1 MNWREQL
8 AAGLD
13 RDEAQGLRR
22 GLRTLAGPSRPEAVI
37 DGRRVVQF
45 ASNNYLGLAN
55 HPRVVAAA
63 QAAAVRWGT
72 GSGASPLVAGHQA
85 IHAQLEQALAQ
96 SKGAEAALVFAT
108 GSLANL
114 GAMAVLP
121 GEDGQVFLDKLDHA
135 TLYDGAKLSGAA
147 MARFPHQDLGRL
159 EALLAQARAAG
170 SHRLVV
176 AVDAV
181 YSMDGDMAPL
191 PQLLE
196 LAQSHDAIL
205 VVDEAHSTG
214 VLGARGH
221 GILEQFGIQSW
232 PAPLVLTGTLSKALG
247 SLGGYVAGPRVVIET
262 LLNRSRA
269 YIYATALGA
278 PAAAAALEALQVMED
293 EPQHLRRLWDATHE
307 VAGRLAA
314 LGWSTEPS
322 VTPILPLRVGAAEQA
337 MALQRRLWEAGFL
350 VPAIR
355 PPTVPANACRL
366 RLSLSAEHE
375 PRHWEALLGC
385 LGRRP

>member
-1 MNWREQL
+1 MSWREEL
-8 AAGLD
+8 AVELD

-22 GLRTLAGPSRPEAVI
+22 RLRTLEGPSRPEAVI
-37 DGRRVVQF
+37 DGRPVVQF
-45 ASNNYLGLAN
+45 ASNNYLGLAM

-63 QAAAVRWGT
+63 QAAAARWGT
-72 GSGASPLVAGHQA
+72 GSGASPLVAGHQGV
-85 IHAQLEQALAQ
+85 HAQLEGALAQ
-96 SKGAEAALVFAT
+96 AKGAEAALVFAT

-147 MARFPHQDLGRL
+147 VARFPHQDLGRL

-170 SHRLVV
+170 GHRLVV

-181 YSMDGDMAPL
+181 YSMDGDIAPL
-191 PQLLE
+191 PRLLE
-196 LAQSHDAIL
+196 LAQAHDAIL

-221 GILEQFGIQSW
+221 GILEHFGIQGW

-314 LGWSTEPS
+314 LGWSTAPS
-322 VTPILPLRVGAAEQA
+322 VTPILPLRVGAADQA
-337 MALQRRLWEAGFL
+337 MALQRRLWEAGYL

-375 PRHWEALLGC
+375 PRHWDGLLRC
-385 LGRRP
+385 LGGRP